1 MTKKLLSLTLTL
13 LMLFSFMLPAFA
25 TGDTTAADTTAATE
39 ADKKDEGFNY
49 EDAGRAAVAAAKSKF
64 IIDGLS
70 AEEANLAE
78 VTKMSFDE
86 EENIYSVTVRSGNKH
101 KYTCTV
107 SVSKVF
113 GKELGFAGAGEH
125 VEQNVVWGFIC
136 KQFEKL
142 SYFFFKKGQ

>member
-25 TGDTTAADTTAATE
+25 ETTVADTTAATE
-39 ADKKDEGFNY
+39 TENKEEGFNY
-49 EDAGRAAVAAAKSKF
+49 EDAARTAVTAAKSKF

-70 AEEANLAE
+70 NEEASLAQ
-78 VTKMSFDE
+78 VTKMSYDE
-86 EENIYSVTVRSGNKH
+86 GENTYNVTVRSGNKH

-107 SVSKVF
+107 SVGNVF
-113 GKELGFAGAGEH
+113 GKELGFVGDGEH
-125 VEQNVVWGFIC
+125 IQQNAVWGFIC

-142 SYFFFKKGQ
+142 SYFFFRKSH

>member
-25 TGDTTAADTTAATE
+25 SGDTTAADTTAATE
-39 ADKKDEGFNY
+39 ADKKGDAFNY

-64 IIDGLS
+64 IISGLS
-70 AEEANLAE
+70 AEEANLAG

-86 EENIYSVTVRSGNKH
+86 DENVYTVTVRSGNKH
-101 KYTCTV
+101 KFTCTI

-113 GKELGFAGAGEH
+113 GKELGFAGNGEYA
-125 VEQNVVWGFIC
+125 EQNVVWGFIC

-142 SYFFFKKGQ
+142 SYYFFKKSQ